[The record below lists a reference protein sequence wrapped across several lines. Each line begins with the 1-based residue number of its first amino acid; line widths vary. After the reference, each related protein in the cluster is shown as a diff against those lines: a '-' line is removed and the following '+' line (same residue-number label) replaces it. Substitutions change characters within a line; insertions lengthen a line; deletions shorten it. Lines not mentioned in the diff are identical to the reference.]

1 MGKHPAAT
9 GRHGGGAL
17 AVRRREAEPCGWLRR
32 ARWLVLAGWLAA
44 WAAVAGAQ
52 NPAPAVTNPVTRAQD
67 VSVGP
72 AAQLAGPSGVS
83 DFLDLGLNANSGY
96 DTNVTGAPGGGGAWL
111 EALSGS
117 LEGGQERGPFRWALG
132 YAPSYTVY
140 RNLSGYDRLDQ
151 AGEAEMSWQLN
162 PHWFLRL
169 SEHAAYGRYLA
180 SPAEAQVSGSVTA
193 LNNFILTPFAR
204 QFSQQPTVELDYVAN
219 YRLSFFL
226 RGGYLEDRFFG
237 QQEGTGPALSDLTG
251 VTGAAGFDYRLS
263 RRTTLGLEMD
273 YGNSR
278 LAGGISRVQLGAA
291 LVTLT
296 RVLSAT
302 ARVTLFAGPQE
313 AELREN
319 LERYLPSGLLASNPA
334 LALIHQ
340 NSLNWTAGGT
350 LTLQEENTAWSLTVS
365 RRTADSGGL
374 FPGAVEADQALLG
387 AEHRFGLH
395 LTAGGSA
402 GYERMALLDLSP
414 AAGAGSTYSSW
425 VASAHLDRPL
435 GQHWDLHA
443 EYNYMN
449 QTERGLVP
457 FAAALGRQQVSLGV
471 GYRLALGQ
479 GG

>member
-1 MGKHPAAT
+1 M
-9 GRHGGGAL
+9 AL
-17 AVRRREAEPCGWLRR
+17 AAL
-32 ARWLVLAGWLAA
+32 
-44 WAAVAGAQ
+44 AGAQ
-52 NPAPAVTNPVTRAQD
+52 NPGPAATNPVTRAQD

-72 AAQLAGPSGVS
+72 TVQLAAPAGVS
-83 DFLDLGLNANSGY
+83 DFLDLGFNANTGY
-96 DTNVTGAPGGGGAWL
+96 DTNVTGAPGAGGDWL

-117 LEGGQERGPFRWALG
+117 LTGGQERGPFRWALG

-140 RNLSGYDRLDQ
+140 RNLSGYNRLDQ
-151 AGEAEMSWQLN
+151 AGEAEVSWQLN

-180 SPAEAQVSGSVTA
+180 SPAAAQVPGAVLA
-193 LNNFILTPFAR
+193 LNNFVLTPFAR
-204 QFSQQPTVELDYVAN
+204 QFSQQPTVELDYIAN
-219 YRLSFFL
+219 YRLSVFL

-237 QQEGTGPALSDLTG
+237 QQIGAGPALSDLDG
-251 VTGAAGFDYRLS
+251 VTAGAGFDYRLS
-263 RRTTLGLEMD
+263 RRTIVGMEMD

-296 RVLSAT
+296 RVFNPT
-302 ARVTLFAGPQE
+302 TRMTLFAGPQE
-313 AELREN
+313 AELRED
-319 LERYLPSGLLASNPA
+319 LGRYLPSAVLASNPE

-350 LTLQEENTAWSLTVS
+350 LTLQEQNTAWSLTVS
-365 RRTADSGGL
+365 RRTTDSGGL
-374 FPGAVEADQALLG
+374 FPGAVEADQALIG
-387 AEHRFGLH
+387 VEHRFGLH
-395 LTAGGSA
+395 WTAGGTA

-414 AAGAGSTYSSW
+414 AAGGGSTYSSW
-425 VASAHLDRPL
+425 VANAHLDRPL
-435 GQHWDLHA
+435 GQHWDVHA
-443 EYNYMN
+443 DYSYLN

-471 GYRLALGQ
+471 GYRLALGH